1 MAEPAANRY
10 YIFPATASGEDA
22 NPRDAEV
29 LDRSGDAD
37 RPWEFGGL
45 SADGRDGAG
54 GVPCCKHLLACVLA
68 EKWNAVLGGY
78 IEQRLVSREEG
89 AGLVGDL

>member
-1 MAEPAANRY
+1 MDEAA
-10 YIFPATASGEDA
+10 ASDSEETADE
-22 NPRDAEV
+22 
-29 LDRSGDAD
+29 
-37 RPWEFGGL
+37 PWEFGGL

-68 EKWNAVLGGY
+68 ERWDAVLGAY
-78 IEQRLVSREEG
+78 VEERLVTREES